1 MGQVKRDSRW
11 VRTLTF
17 FVSVIVCLSIF
28 SVFEPEQ
35 VMADGG
41 ASAWAWGS
49 EPDGNI
55 GIATWGFDVG
65 DIVEVSLDTDPNE
78 LFFTGGSGVTCISDG
93 DGIVVQ
99 FEYTGQNVGFTV
111 SGTFDSISV
120 SVDSVTL
127 VEAAPT
133 PTPKPAPTAT
143 NTPTPTPKPANTPT
157 NTPKPVATATPK
169 PATATATPKP
179 AATATPRPAATATPK
194 PAATA
199 TPRPAATATPKPAAT
214 STSTP
219 AASGATNT
227 PVPASV
233 NDSDD
238 DDDDDENT
246 EATPTPT
253 TTESSD
259 VSEVSE
265 VSESETSEVSESAV
279 QSVAAAVEVTTEGG
293 TEETATPTP
302 THFPKAEGVVG
313 GPSGKDDGG
322 KGFPWWILIVL
333 ALLGAG
339 GYRYYS
345 LKKQNM
351 SGKDILF
358 DFIPGG
364 VIGNIAER
372 FGYSSGTPVT
382 EQPETINGYLK
393 TSNTKSIRPIYSNTP
408 DARAKEAPRGA
419 APVGQKSAAELH
431 ELAQKKAAQKAA
443 AATAPGLKA
452 PIKRP
457 KELSVNHAAQ
467 SAAPKAAPAPVKPAA
482 NTASAPRGAAPVG
495 QKSAA
500 ELHELA
506 QKKATQ
512 KAAATTAPGLKA
524 PIKRPKELSV
534 NHAAQ
539 AAANKP
545 VPAAPRPASHATSA
559 PRGAAPV
566 GQRSAAELHEMAEK
580 KAAQKAAAATVAG
593 SPLANKKTEE
603 KMESMHEEAPRTPG
617 KASPFAAKYGAKPAP
632 AKEPAPAPAAPAASS
647 PFKTAAG
654 SAFAARKNAE
664 ELKEIANKRAAEA
677 EAAKKAAE
685 RAQAA
690 LNEAEKLVASAR
702 QSAKKAAEAAPPSP
716 SDVIHSTKPLPET
729 PMGPVNATEAK
740 PVFSNAKEK
749 ILLNTAAQVAFKRDL
764 EERNVAPAIA
774 TSIIPPVVEKNDTKA
789 EGPSPFKPAPKP
801 PVKRNLGEAPVESQ
815 AAPAAAEA
823 VNIPKVAQF
832 DPVVAARKTESPFVP
847 VNHSN
852 SDQMSLTA
860 ALAAKPLEEDEV
872 PPPKTFK
879 PLAPIPKDAMKEEID
894 PFKHNPEGR

>member
-1 MGQVKRDSRW
+1 
-11 VRTLTF
+11 
-17 FVSVIVCLSIF
+17 
-28 SVFEPEQ
+28 
-35 VMADGG
+35 MADGG